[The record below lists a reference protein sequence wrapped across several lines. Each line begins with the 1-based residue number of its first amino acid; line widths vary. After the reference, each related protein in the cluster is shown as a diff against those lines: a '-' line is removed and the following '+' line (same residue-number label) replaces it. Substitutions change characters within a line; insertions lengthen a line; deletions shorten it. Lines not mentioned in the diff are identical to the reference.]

1 MMRLHEMQVRMTPV
15 LRWAITGSTSSTKT
29 HVIATTI
36 GVSTMVIPN
45 GDNFFFYFEEDRC
58 SNKIKWITIYILT
71 ILFSCVSAGDSC
83 HVLVAWIFPYVLS
96 HNPGTLLDY
105 AAPDPCPTLCKN
117 NERNNKVKQ
126 GKYQTPLSWIAQDEG
141 LFFFFCISV
150 PYLSFHS
157 SLRLSSRSRERS

>member
-1 MMRLHEMQVRMTPV
+1 ME
-15 LRWAITGSTSSTKT
+15 
-29 HVIATTI
+29 TI
-36 GVSTMVIPN
+36 C
-45 GDNFFFYFEEDRC
+45 FFYFEEDRC

-96 HNPGTLLDY
+96 HNLDTRLDY

-126 GKYQTPLSWIAQDEG
+126 GKYQTPLNWIAQDEG
-141 LFFFFCISV
+141 LFIFFASLFHTFHSIHLCVCLPALVNGHSHFSPFWICPFSCDRIHHHCLPSV
-150 PYLSFHS
+150 PSWSHK
-157 SLRLSSRSRERS
+157 RLFYNSEW